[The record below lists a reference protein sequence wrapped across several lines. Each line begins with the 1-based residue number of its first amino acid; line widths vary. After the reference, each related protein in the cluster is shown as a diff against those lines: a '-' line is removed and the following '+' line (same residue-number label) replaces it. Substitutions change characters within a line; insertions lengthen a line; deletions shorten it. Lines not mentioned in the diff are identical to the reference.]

1 VVSARDCLFVS
12 SSSKQ
17 SGDKLVKR
25 RKSGKEWVMQKM
37 KAIQIYSYG
46 GPEVLTYGEVPR
58 PIPNDDDV
66 LIKVMAAGV
75 NPVDWKIRQGYMKDM
90 FTLPLILGWDAAGV
104 IEEKGKNVTGHEVGD
119 KVYTRPEILR
129 NGAYGEYIAVK
140 ASEIALKPESLDFI
154 QAAAVPLAALTA
166 WQSIFDLARLQAG
179 QKILIHAAAGGV
191 GHYAVQFAAWAGAHV
206 IGTASQHNHEFLKS
220 IGAHET
226 IDYNTSA
233 FEDAVHDVD
242 VVLDTIGGEVWQRSW
257 QVLKK
262 GGIMVS
268 TLRGPEAGGMD
279 ALNKLC
285 AHVFVQPDAA
295 QLGEIA
301 ALIDNGHVRPEI
313 SQVFPL
319 HEVNKAHIAS
329 QSGHTRG
336 KIVLDLTE

>member
-1 VVSARDCLFVS
+1 
-12 SSSKQ
+12 
-17 SGDKLVKR
+17 
-25 RKSGKEWVMQKM
+25 MQKM
-37 KAIQIYSYG
+37 KAIQIHSYG
-46 GPEVLTYGEVPR
+46 GPEVLAYEEVPR

-154 QAAAVPLAALTA
+154 QAAAVPLAGLTA

-220 IGAHET
+220 LGAHET

-242 VVLDTIGGEVWQRSW
+242 LVLDTIGGEVWQRSW

-268 TLRGPEAGGMD
+268 TLRGPEAGGID

-329 QSGHTRG
+329 QGGHTRG
-336 KIVLDLTE
+336 KIVLDLTEQ